1 MGTGEVGKF
10 EEMEEK
16 RDGWEMAVD
25 KERERLKLE
34 LEERRLLVK
43 AGRKVVEGE
52 NGKLDGIVVLES
64 QYVLTESFSGVFC
77 LI

>member
-34 LEERRLLVK
+34 QEERRLLVK
-43 AGRKVVEGE
+43 AGREVVEGE

>member
-1 MGTGEVGKF
+1 MAEFFFKWGEVGGAYLMGTGEVGKF

-34 LEERRLLVK
+34 
-43 AGRKVVEGE
+43 
-52 NGKLDGIVVLES
+52 
-64 QYVLTESFSGVFC
+64 
-77 LI
+77 

>member
-1 MGTGEVGKF
+1 M
-10 EEMEEK
+10 
-16 RDGWEMAVD
+16 
-25 KERERLKLE
+25 
-34 LEERRLLVK
+34 K
-43 AGRKVVEGE
+43 AGREGVEGE